1 MALPK
6 QSSFPKGTEFYIYEW
21 DVPISKEVNDD
32 GKTVS
37 YFNWF
42 GGFKR
47 AFPIESLKIDNNWPA
62 ESYEEW
68 VNLISE
74 SI

>member
-37 YFNWF
+37 YFNWL

-47 AFPIESLKIDNNWPA
+47 AFPIESLKIGDTATQFDKHPTK
-62 ESYEEW
+62 
-68 VNLISE
+68 L
-74 SI
+74 